1 MTNQLVRIE
10 RNGGAFRLYA
20 ERSLRVDVERVFAF
34 FAEPRNLELI
44 TPPWLRFRIVGE
56 PPPLAA
62 GTLIEYRLRLHGI
75 PVGWQTEIA
84 TWRPPLS
91 FVDIQ
96 RRGPFRRWIHRHTF
110 QPDGDT
116 TLIQDVVD
124 YTMPLPVMA
133 QRLLVGRDL
142 RAIFAYRH
150 EAVAALLGRGED
162 AGT

>member
-1 MTNQLVRIE
+1 VTNQLVRIE